1 MHRAHRRA
9 VRLVVPLLVL
19 GGLAACTPGSP
30 ASSSPTPSSSTTRP
44 SADATTTGPTS
55 APTTAPTT
63 APTDDAPPASPE
75 PTSAAPAPDDLT
87 KVSVTIAYAGWVT
100 DAARVEVGAYV
111 DGVIEGTGTCTLT
124 LTRSGREVTTTVP
137 AVADASS
144 TSCGAVTVDGAQLSS
159 GTWSAVVD
167 YGSPTS
173 VGSSA
178 PTEVVVP

>member
-1 MHRAHRRA
+1 MDRAHRRA

-30 ASSSPTPSSSTTRP
+30 TSSTPTPSASTARP
-44 SADATTTGPTS
+44 SAGATTSGPTSTPTTGPT
-55 APTTAPTT
+55 
-63 APTDDAPPASPE
+63 DGAPPASPE
-75 PTSAAPAPDDLT
+75 PTDAAPAPAPAPDDLT
-87 KVSVTIAYAGWVT
+87 EVTVTISYAGWVA
-100 DAARVEVGAYV
+100 DAGRVEVGAYV

-124 LTRSGREVTTTVP
+124 LKRSGRSVSETVP
-137 AVADASS
+137 ATADASS
-144 TSCGAVTVDGAQLSS
+144 TSCGAVAVDGAQLSS

-167 YGSPTS
+167 YDSPTS

>member
-1 MHRAHRRA
+1 MHRADRRA
-9 VRLVVPLLVL
+9 VRLAVPLLVL

-30 ASSSPTPSSSTTRP
+30 TSSSPTPSSSTARP
-44 SADATTTGPTS
+44 SAVATTAGPTS
-55 APTTAPTT
+55 VPTTT
-63 APTDDAPPASPE
+63 PTDGTPPASQE
-75 PTSAAPAPDDLT
+75 PTAGAPAPDDLT
-87 KVSVTIAYAGWVT
+87 QVAVTISYAGWVA
-100 DAARVEVGAYV
+100 DGARVEVGAYV

-124 LTRSGREVTTTVP
+124 LTRSGRSVSATVP
-137 AVADASS
+137 GTADASS
-144 TSCGAVTVDGAQLSS
+144 TSCGAVAVDGSQLSS